1 MGLAPRAVPTLS
13 DVRSPRLSPAAYR
26 NVALATLVS
35 LVVIT
40 VVGAGVRLTGSGLG
54 CSTWPSCEPGSF
66 TPRSASDGHAMIEFA
81 NRLLNAVIG
90 LLTIAAVVG
99 ARLRRPYRP
108 DLFRWALALFAWVLS
123 NGLVGALVVWL
134 HLSPVSV
141 IGHFVL
147 SLGAIW
153 NGLVLYRR
161 ADDGY
166 AEEPPAL
173 AGPRRYDA
181 TPAFVT
187 ASKALLVAVTIVL
200 LSGTVVTGS
209 GPHAGDER
217 ADRLDLEVGTVAR
230 LHGLAMIGFLVLTIV
245 VVRMA
250 HRGDAAPRVTQRS
263 HELLVVLLA
272 QAVLGYW
279 QYFTGVPEL
288 LVAFHVLGAALV
300 WLAVLRLWMSLPADD
315 AAPAGWRGSGTT
327 DPAAVPAA
335 ATAREGRRTGAVTPS
350 ATP

>member
-1 MGLAPRAVPTLS
+1 
-13 DVRSPRLSPAAYR
+13 
-26 NVALATLVS
+26 
-35 LVVIT
+35 
-40 VVGAGVRLTGSGLG
+40 
-54 CSTWPSCEPGSF
+54 
-66 TPRSASDGHAMIEFA
+66 
-81 NRLLNAVIG
+81 
-90 LLTIAAVVG
+90 
-99 ARLRRPYRP
+99 
-108 DLFRWALALFAWVLS
+108 
-123 NGLVGALVVWL
+123 
-134 HLSPVSV
+134 
-141 IGHFVL
+141 
-147 SLGAIW
+147 
-153 NGLVLYRR
+153 
-161 ADDGY
+161 
-166 AEEPPAL
+166 
-173 AGPRRYDA
+173 
-181 TPAFVT
+181 
-187 ASKALLVAVTIVL
+187 
-200 LSGTVVTGS
+200 
-209 GPHAGDER
+209 GDER

-350 ATP
+350 ATPWGRSRDDEAVVTAGPAAPLPAPVETGQPVGDTDVDPDRPWVVIVWNDPINLMSYVTYVLQK